1 MEFLKELLGLF
12 TNEIL
17 LVPAFAW
24 FVAQL
29 LKTLI
34 NGIVNKSFS
43 PERLFGDGGMPSG
56 HSATVMALA
65 MMCGFSC
72 GFGSVEFG
80 IAMIFAVVVMHD
92 ALGVRR
98 ETGKQAVS
106 IIEIATVIN
115 DYVVEKDEKVKTE
128 KLKTLVGHTPLQVVC
143 GALVGIIISV
153 VYYFAFNGLFERLEA
168 IIDGWF
174 V

>member
-72 GFGSVEFG
+72 GFGSGTHRAKCEMAKRTSVQ
-80 IAMIFAVVVMHD
+80 
-92 ALGVRR
+92 GV
-98 ETGKQAVS
+98 GV
-106 IIEIATVIN
+106 
-115 DYVVEKDEKVKTE
+115 
-128 KLKTLVGHTPLQVVC
+128 
-143 GALVGIIISV
+143 
-153 VYYFAFNGLFERLEA
+153 
-168 IIDGWF
+168 
-174 V
+174 